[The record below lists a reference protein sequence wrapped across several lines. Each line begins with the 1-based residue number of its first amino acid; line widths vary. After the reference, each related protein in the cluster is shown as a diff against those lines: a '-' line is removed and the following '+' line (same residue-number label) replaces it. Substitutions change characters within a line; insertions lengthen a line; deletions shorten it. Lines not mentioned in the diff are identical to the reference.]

1 MDFSK
6 SIILLFMDLLMGLF
20 QTRFD
25 DLIILY
31 LIKMIFLYD
40 TILLQLLLLLVLVF
54 ALRTRTLLD
63 L

>member
-1 MDFSK
+1 
-6 SIILLFMDLLMGLF
+6 MDLLMGLF